1 MRKTLAEIAGIVDG
15 EVVGDGNFV
24 VTGVSGI
31 REAKEGDLTFV
42 AGPKYI
48 PFAKETKASVL
59 IISREMDVPGKFV
72 IRTDNPSLAF
82 TQVLTLISEDEIF
95 HPQGIHETA
104 VIASDAV
111 LGKNVAMGPYVVVE
125 SQAKIGDD
133 TILYSG
139 TFVGHKTVIGR
150 DCLIYPN
157 VTIRERAMIGNNVI
171 VHSGTVIGS
180 DGFGF
185 IKINGVHKKIP
196 QVGIVII
203 ENDVEIGANVTID
216 RARFDKT
223 IIGQG
228 TKIDNLVQIAH
239 NAVIGKNCII
249 ISQVGISGTV
259 TIEDEVVLA
268 GQAGVGGHLTIG
280 KGVIVAAQAAV
291 MKSIPPSE
299 KVSGSPARP
308 YMEAQRVLAAVQ
320 KLPQYVKKIKELEKK
335 VAELESQT
343 KNH

>member
-1 MRKTLAEIAGIVDG
+1 MRKTLAEIASLIKG
-15 EVVGDGNFV
+15 EVVGDKNFV

-31 REAKEGDLTFV
+31 REAKEGDLTFI
-42 AGPKYI
+42 ADPKYI
-48 PFAKETKASVL
+48 SSAKETKASVI

-82 TQVLTLISEDEIF
+82 TQVLTLISEDENF
-95 HPQGIHETA
+95 CRKGIHKTA
-104 VIASDAV
+104 VIAPDAV
-111 LGKNVAMGPYVVVE
+111 LGKNVAIGPHVVIE
-125 SQAKIGDD
+125 SQAKIGNN
-133 TILYSG
+133 TVIYSG
-139 TFVGHKTVIGR
+139 TFVGNKTIIGR

-157 VTIRERAMIGNNVI
+157 VTLRECIMIGNDVI

-196 QVGIVII
+196 QVGTVII
-203 ENDVEIGANVTID
+203 EDDVEIGSNVTID
-216 RARFDKT
+216 RARFNKT

-239 NAVIGKNCII
+239 NVVIGKNCII

-268 GQAGVGGHLTIG
+268 GQAGVGGHLTIS
-280 KGVIVAAQAAV
+280 KGAIVTAQAAV

-308 YMEAQRVLAAVQ
+308 YMEAKRALATMQ
-320 KLPQYVKKIKELEKK
+320 KLPQYVKKIKELEKRVEAFEAK
-335 VAELESQT
+335 T
-343 KNH
+343 KNN